1 MSSIDAPQSKPV
13 TTSVTC
19 PICLCNV
26 GSNICYTRSRK
37 YTRPIYSDE
46 KRLLEV
52 NQFIFPT
59 PADDDEDIDNSSTIN
74 DAQDVFNISNHHKK
88 KHIFELSACSHQFCT
103 VCLRAYIRS
112 KLLDGVVDI
121 PCCHFK
127 LSNDEEDFKPCDIL
141 IEEADIYKLLTN
153 NMEDDD
159 NNIDDSY
166 WSRDGECSYNSC
178 SSNETNTTQ
187 RNVGPNDLWIKY
199 NKLKF
204 DKRYGKDAVR
214 RCPSCDEAT
223 LFDEESIKRYKAKY
237 LTDSRAAVNT
247 SSSSSA
253 AAAAGRKDI
262 NESTFAEECK
272 YPEDDD
278 IAQVILESSQSEG
291 ITKSTTPLVCCQTC
305 NTEFCYF
312 HSNAHSS
319 KTGELTTIAHCIEYH
334 KKSLDNDRANVN
346 YAVNT
351 LRSKPCPSCGMAVSK
366 EGGCNQM
373 KCPSCNTHFCWLCG
387 AVVDDGAFPAH
398 FRWWNLKGCAN
409 MQLDES
415 DQPTSCT
422 KWGAKI
428 LSILQILVLGIPAV
442 ALTIVTCLICPCF
455 VPGCGRSARERVMDM
470 VSFWGS
476 ALSTLIMLPF
486 TCLGMLLVSLLY
498 FFVATITCFV
508 KICSRVRTPSR
519 TPEELRNL
527 ERRAENLEVELAQAL
542 ARRRDLDEIM
552 RRMEEGRG
560 LSQAGNEPL
569 RDRVREE
576 PTERVE
582 KKLPDGVNQDDIQ
595 IVMSQAGVSRK
606 KAIKALVENE
616 YNCVDAIMSTV

>member
-13 TTSVTC
+13 TSSLTC
-19 PICLCNV
+19 PICLCDV
-26 GSNICYTRSRK
+26 GSNVCHQPRSRK
-37 YTRPIYSDE
+37 YTRPIYYDE

-59 PADDDEDIDNSSTIN
+59 PADEDEDSDNSSRN
-74 DAQDVFNISNHHKK
+74 YDAQDVLKISNYDYNQKN
-88 KHIFELSACSHQFCT
+88 IFELSACSHQFCT

-112 KLLDGVVDI
+112 KLLDGIVDI

-127 LSNDEEDFKPCDIL
+127 LSNDEEDFKPCNFL
-141 IEEADIYKLLTN
+141 IEEADVYNLLHN
-153 NMEDDD
+153 NNTQDD
-159 NNIDDSY
+159 NNSIDESY

-178 SSNETNTTQ
+178 SSNETNT
-187 RNVGPNDLWIKY
+187 NIGPNDLWIKY

-204 DKRYGKDAVR
+204 DKRHGKDAVR
-214 RCPSCDEAT
+214 RCPTCDKAT
-223 LFDEESIKRYKAKY
+223 LFDEESMKLYKAKY
-237 LTDSRAAVNT
+237 LTDSANT
-247 SSSSSA
+247 SYSVA
-253 AAAAGRKDI
+253 ATTATRRIDLSETTFVE
-262 NESTFAEECK
+262 ESK

-278 IAQVILESSQSEG
+278 IAQVLAESNQSER
-291 ITKSTTPLVCCQTC
+291 IAKSTTPLVCCRTC

-319 KTGELTTIAHCIEYH
+319 KNGQPTTIKHCIEYH
-334 KKSLDNDRANVN
+334 KKSFDNDRANVDF
-346 YAVNT
+346 AVNT

-422 KWGAKI
+422 KYGAKI

-442 ALTIVTCLICPCF
+442 VLTIITCLICPCF
-455 VPGCGRSARERVMDM
+455 VPGCGRSARERVMNM
-470 VSFWGS
+470 ISFWGS

-508 KICSRVRTPSR
+508 KICSRMRTPTPNR
-519 TPEELRNL
+519 TTTTGNAPGNSNETAANIPLPEQLLAEINELL
-527 ERRAENLEVELAQAL
+527 
-542 ARRRDLDEIM
+542 
-552 RRMEEGRG
+552 RMEEGRG

-569 RDRVREE
+569 RGRVREE
-576 PTERVE
+576 AERVE
-582 KKLPDGVNQDDIQ
+582 EKLPDGVKEDDIQ
-595 IVMSQAGVSRK
+595 IVMSHAGISRK
-606 KAIKALVENE
+606 KAKQLE
-616 YNCVDAIMSTV
+616 

>member
-1 MSSIDAPQSKPV
+1 
-13 TTSVTC
+13 
-19 PICLCNV
+19 
-26 GSNICYTRSRK
+26 
-37 YTRPIYSDE
+37 
-46 KRLLEV
+46 V
-52 NQFIFPT
+52 NQFIFPS
-59 PADDDEDIDNSSTIN
+59 PADDEDSDNSSRN
-74 DAQDVFNISNHHKK
+74 DAQDVHNQKQ
-88 KHIFELSACSHQFCT
+88 HIFELSACHHQFCT
-103 VCLRAYIRS
+103 VCLRAYVRS

-127 LSNDEEDFKPCDIL
+127 LSNDEEDFKPCNIL
-141 IEEADIYKLLTN
+141 IEEADIYNLLHKN
-153 NMEDDD
+153 NMEDDI
-159 NNIDDSY
+159 NSNSIDDSY
-166 WSRDGECSYNSC
+166 WCRDECSYNSC

-187 RNVGPNDLWIKY
+187 RNIGPNDLWIKY

-214 RCPSCDEAT
+214 RCPNCDLAR
-223 LFDEESIKRYKAKY
+223 LFDEESMKLYKANY
-237 LTDSRAAVNT
+237 LTDSSAAVNT
-247 SSSSSA
+247 STTS
-253 AAAAGRKDI
+253 AAAGRGNM
-262 NESTFAEECK
+262 NEPTFAEEGK

-278 IAQVILESSQSEG
+278 IAQVLAESSQSERN
-291 ITKSTTPLVCCQTC
+291 TKSTTPLVCCRSC

-312 HSNAHSS
+312 HSNAHST
-319 KTGELTTIAHCIEYH
+319 KTGQPTTIEHCIEYH
-334 KKSLDNDRANVN
+334 KKSLDNDQANVD

-455 VPGCGRSARERVMDM
+455 VPGCGRSARERVMNM

-508 KICSRVRTPSR
+508 KICSRVRTPTPNR
-519 TPEELRNL
+519 TTTTGNAPGNSNEPAANIPLPEQLLAEINELL
-527 ERRAENLEVELAQAL
+527 
-542 ARRRDLDEIM
+542 
-552 RRMEEGRG
+552 RMEEGRG
-560 LSQAGNEPL
+560 LSQTGNEPL
-569 RDRVREE
+569 HGRVREE
-576 PTERVE
+576 AERVE
-582 KKLPDGVNQDDIQ
+582 EKLPDGVKEDDIR
-595 IVMSQAGVSRK
+595 IVMSHAGLSRK
-606 KAIKALVENE
+606 KAIKALVENDN
-616 YNCVDAIMSTV
+616 NCVDAIMSTV

>member
-1 MSSIDAPQSKPV
+1 MSSINTPQSKPA
-13 TTSVTC
+13 TTC
-19 PICLCNV
+19 PICLCDV
-26 GSNICYTRSRK
+26 GSNVCYPRSRK
-37 YTRPIYSDE
+37 YTRPIYYDE

-59 PADDDEDIDNSSTIN
+59 PVDEDEDSNNS
-74 DAQDVFNISNHHKK
+74 QDVLKISNYDYNQ

-103 VCLRAYIRS
+103 VCLRAYVRS

-127 LSNDEEDFKPCDIL
+127 LSNDEEDFKPCNVL
-141 IEEADIYKLLTN
+141 IEEADIYNLLHEN
-153 NMEDDD
+153 NNDMEDDN

-166 WSRDGECSYNSC
+166 WCRDECSYNSC

-187 RNVGPNDLWIKY
+187 RNVGSNDLWIKY

-214 RCPSCDEAT
+214 RCPKCDNAV
-223 LFDEESIKRYKAKY
+223 LFDEESMKLYKAKY
-237 LTDSRAAVNT
+237 LTDSSAAANT
-247 SSSSSA
+247 SSTSA
-253 AAAAGRKDI
+253 AERRGI
-262 NESTFAEECK
+262 NETTFAEECK

-278 IAQVILESSQSEG
+278 VAQILAESQSEG
-291 ITKSTTPLVCCQTC
+291 ITKSTTPLVCCQSC

-319 KTGELTTIAHCIEYH
+319 KNGEPTTVAHCIEYH
-334 KKSLDNDRANVN
+334 KKSLDNDRANVD
-346 YAVNT
+346 YAVNA

-442 ALTIVTCLICPCF
+442 ALTIVTCIICPCF
-455 VPGCGRSARERVMDM
+455 VPGCGRSARERVMNM

-508 KICSRVRTPSR
+508 KICSRVRTPTPNR
-519 TPEELRNL
+519 TTTLGNTSGANSNEPAANIPLPEQLLAEINELL
-527 ERRAENLEVELAQAL
+527 
-542 ARRRDLDEIM
+542 
-552 RRMEEGRG
+552 RMEEGRG
-560 LSQAGNEPL
+560 LSQAGNESL
-569 RDRVREE
+569 RGRVREE
-576 PTERVE
+576 AERVE
-582 KKLPDGVNQDDIQ
+582 EKLPDGVKEDDIR
-595 IVMSQAGVSRK
+595 IVMSHAGVSRK
-606 KAIKALVENE
+606 KAIKALVENNN
-616 YNCVDAIMSTV
+616 NCVDAIMSTC

>member
-1 MSSIDAPQSKPV
+1 MSSINTPQSKPV
-13 TTSVTC
+13 TTSPTTC
-19 PICLCNV
+19 PICLCDV
-26 GSNICYTRSRK
+26 GSNVCYPQRRK
-37 YTRPIYSDE
+37 YTLPIYYDE

-59 PADDDEDIDNSSTIN
+59 PVDDDEDSDNSSSRN
-74 DAQDVFNISNHHKK
+74 DAQDVHNQ
-88 KHIFELSACSHQFCT
+88 KHIFELSVCSHQFCT
-103 VCLRAYIRS
+103 VCLREYVRS

-127 LSNDEEDFKPCDIL
+127 LSNDEDDFKPCNVL
-141 IEEADIYKLLTN
+141 IEEADIYNLLHN
-153 NMEDDD
+153 INMEDDND
-159 NNIDDSY
+159 NSIDDSY
-166 WSRDGECSYNSC
+166 WCKDECSYNSC
-178 SSNETNTTQ
+178 TSNETNTTK
-187 RNVGPNDLWIKY
+187 RNTSLNDLWIKY
-199 NKLKF
+199 EKLKF
-204 DKRYGKDAVR
+204 DKRHGKDAVR
-214 RCPSCDEAT
+214 RCPNCDEAT
-223 LFDEESIKRYKAKY
+223 LFDEESMKLYKAKY
-237 LTDSRAAVNT
+237 LTDSAAANT
-247 SSSSSA
+247 SSTA
-253 AAAAGRKDI
+253 AAKRREI
-262 NESTFAEECK
+262 NETISAEESK

-278 IAQVILESSQSEG
+278 IAQVLAESGQSEEV
-291 ITKSTTPLVCCQTC
+291 IKSTTPLVCCQSC

-319 KTGELTTIAHCIEYH
+319 KTGQPTTIAHCIKYH
-334 KKSLDNDRANVN
+334 KKSLDNDRANVD

-455 VPGCGRSARERVMDM
+455 VPGCGRSARERVMNM
-470 VSFWGS
+470 ISFWGS

-498 FFVATITCFV
+498 CFVATITCFV
-508 KICSRVRTPSR
+508 KICSRVTTPTPNRTTSGNTSGANSNENTSNASAANIPLS
-519 TPEELRNL
+519 EQLLAEINELL
-527 ERRAENLEVELAQAL
+527 
-542 ARRRDLDEIM
+542 
-552 RRMEEGRG
+552 RMEEG
-560 LSQAGNEPL
+560 AL
-569 RDRVREE
+569 RTSSEL
-576 PTERVE
+576 T
-582 KKLPDGVNQDDIQ
+582 GF
-595 IVMSQAGVSRK
+595 
-606 KAIKALVENE
+606 
-616 YNCVDAIMSTV
+616 